1 MIKPDNLLSTAKEF
15 SLDENEV
22 ILRESIKLSYY
33 YVYHT
38 VYLLLNEKNINCN
51 DQKMGSHEQ
60 LIVRVKSINDKEGR
74 KLGDILRRLRNRRVN
89 ACYSL
94 DKNNFTKQL
103 ASQHILECE
112 KYIERFSN
120 LIK

>member
-38 VYLLLNEKNINCN
+38 VYLLLNEKI
-51 DQKMGSHEQ
+51 
-60 LIVRVKSINDKEGR
+60 LIAMIKKWVVT
-74 KLGDILRRLRNRRVN
+74 
-89 ACYSL
+89 
-94 DKNNFTKQL
+94 NN
-103 ASQHILECE
+103 
-112 KYIERFSN
+112 
-120 LIK
+120 